1 MIIFFLIIFF
11 VTILFLLK
19 VSHERQVQAEL
30 TRVRDALLAGDVVD
44 EAFLKSY
51 HQHRSQNQTPVA
63 LPGVGAKKKTDGS
76 NIPAKF
82 QANQEEK
89 TTGET
94 ATERA
99 SNFVAKVSDWFG

>member
-1 MIIFFLIIFF
+1 
-11 VTILFLLK
+11 
-19 VSHERQVQAEL
+19 
-30 TRVRDALLAGDVVD
+30 
-44 EAFLKSY
+44 
-51 HQHRSQNQTPVA
+51 TPVA

>member
-1 MIIFFLIIFF
+1 MSYNSFW
-11 VTILFLLK
+11 LK

-63 LPGVGAKKKTDGS
+63 LPGVGAKQKTDGS